1 MVQYGIMEK
10 ETQISAL
17 ISRETRDLLERYVRE
32 TGIKKGHLIEEALR
46 QYLQALEVLPRDV
59 IVHSRVV
66 LSKASGK
73 RALAEIKR
81 GKANRALRALMRDED

>member
-1 MVQYGIMEK
+1 MEK
-10 ETQISAL
+10 DTQVSAI

-46 QYLQALEVLPRDV
+46 QYLNALEELPRDV

-66 LSKASGK
+66 VSKRSGAK
-73 RALAEIKR
+73 ILAEIRK
-81 GKANRALRALMRDED
+81 GKPNRALRDLMRDAD

>member
-1 MVQYGIMEK
+1 MEK

-17 ISRETRDLLERYVRE
+17 ISKETRDLLERYVRE

-46 QYLQALEVLPRDV
+46 QYLQALEELPNDV

-66 LSKASGK
+66 VTKASGK
-73 RALAEIKR
+73 KILAEVKS
-81 GKANRALRALMRDED
+81 GKPNRALRALMRDGD